1 MSEREYSRRRFLK
14 NSTLTGLGV
23 GLTAAYTP
31 NVFAG
36 HVKDAGTAAILGG
49 QPLRSKEWPD
59 WPMWDPKTDEEQVIK
74 VLRSGI
80 WSRAKVVAEFED
92 KWAITIGTKRC
103 LATTSGTQALITA
116 LRQLDVGAGDEV
128 LVTPYTFIAT
138 IDAIL
143 MCGAMPVFV
152 DTNPATSQID
162 ADKIEEKITSRTTTI
177 LPVHIL
183 GLPADMVKIMSIAKK
198 NNLTVLEDA
207 CQAWLAEI
215 DNRKVGSWGDA
226 GCFSFQNSKH
236 IPIGEGGAIVSDND
250 EFMDRCFS
258 FHNFGRP
265 HGKVV
270 GTVAGEYV
278 MLGSKCRTTEYQAAI
293 GLAQLKRLEEQTKI
307 REENAKYL
315 RARINDI
322 PGILPYEL
330 SENAT
335 RAVFHIFPFRYK
347 KEKFHNLPRQEFLK
361 ALNAEGIPCSGGYSP
376 LNNMPYLKDAFQ
388 TKNFQKVYPKEMLD
402 FNGFVERNHCP
413 KTDQLCKEAVW
424 FRQSMLLGSKSD
436 MNDIAMAI
444 EKIHNN
450 AEKIAK
456 DV

>member
-1 MSEREYSRRRFLK
+1 MEKEYSRRKFLK

-23 GLTAAYTP
+23 GLTTAVTP
-31 NVFAG
+31 NLFAG
-36 HVKDAGTAAILGG
+36 YAKDAGTAAILGG
-49 QPLRSKEWPD
+49 QPVRTKGWPD
-59 WPMWDPKTDEEQVIK
+59 WPMWDPETDEKRVIE

-80 WSRAKVVAEFED
+80 WSRGKVVAEFEE
-92 KWAITIGTKRC
+92 KWAETIGSKRC
-103 LATTSGTQALITA
+103 LATTNGTYALITA
-116 LRQLDVGAGDEV
+116 LRSLNVGAGDEV
-128 LVTPYTFIAT
+128 LVPPYTFIAT

-143 MCGAMPVFV
+143 MVGAMPVFV
-152 DTNPATSQID
+152 DTDPATFQID

-183 GLPADMVKIMSIAKK
+183 GLPADMGKIMTIARK
-198 NNLTVLEDA
+198 NNLAVLEDA

-215 DNRKVGSWGDA
+215 NNKKVGSFGDA

-265 HGKVV
+265 YGKIV
-270 GTVAGEYV
+270 GTVSGEYV
-278 MLGSKCRTTEYQAAI
+278 ILGTKCRTTEYQAAI
-293 GLAQLKRLEEQTKI
+293 GLAQLKRLEEQTKQ
-307 REENAKYL
+307 REKNAEYL
-315 RARINDI
+315 RAQIKDI

-335 RAVFHIFPFRYK
+335 RAVFHLFPFRYK
-347 KEKFHNLPRQEFLK
+347 KEQFHDLSRSKFLK
-361 ALNAEGIPCSGGYSP
+361 ALRAEGIPCSGGYSP

-388 TKNFQKVYPKEMLD
+388 SKNFQKVYSKEMLD
-402 FNGFVERNHCP
+402 FDGYVERNQCP
-413 KTDQLCKEAVW
+413 QNDQLCEEAVW
-424 FRQSMLLGSKSD
+424 FGQNMLLGSKSD

-444 EKIHNN
+444 EKVFNN
-450 AEKIAK
+450 ADKIN
-456 DV
+456 

>member
-1 MSEREYSRRRFLK
+1 MLKKEYSRRRFLK
-14 NSTLTGLGV
+14 NSTLTSLGV
-23 GLTAAYTP
+23 GLTAGLTP
-31 NVFAG
+31 TVFAG
-36 HVKDAGTAAILGG
+36 TTKDAGTAAILGG
-49 QPLRSKEWPD
+49 QPVRSSKWPD
-59 WPMWDPKTDEEQVIK
+59 WPMWDPETDEARVVK

-80 WSRAKVVAEFED
+80 WSRGAVVAEFEE
-92 KWAITIGTKRC
+92 KWAKTIGTKRC
-103 LATTSGTQALITA
+103 LAVTNGTNALITA
-116 LRQLDVGAGDEV
+116 LRSLNVGAGDEV
-128 LVTPYTFIAT
+128 IVPPYTFIAT

-152 DTNPATSQID
+152 DTDPATSQID

-183 GLPADMVKIMSIAKK
+183 GLPADMRKIMTIAHNK
-198 NNLTVLEDA
+198 NLMVVEDA

-215 DNRKVGSWGDA
+215 DHKKVGTFGDA

-278 MLGSKCRTTEYQAAI
+278 ILGTKCRITEYQAAI

-315 RARINDI
+315 KAQIQDI

-347 KEKFHNLPRQEFLK
+347 KEAFQNLSRQKFLK
-361 ALNAEGIPCSGGYSP
+361 ALEAEGIPCSGGYSP

-388 TKNFQKVYPKEMLD
+388 SKIFQKVYPEEMLD
-402 FNGFVERNHCP
+402 FDGYVERNQCP
-413 KTDQLCKEAVW
+413 QNDQLCKEAVW
-424 FRQSMLLGSKSD
+424 FGQNMLLGSKSD

-444 EKIHNN
+444 EKVHNN
-450 AEKIAK
+450 ADKIK
-456 DV
+456 